1 MRAEMAEVDQKQ
13 PAIVGGVIVGV
24 LSVIP
29 IVSEANTCCC
39 LWALLGG
46 MVAAK
51 LLIDSSP
58 QPVKAG
64 DGAMV
69 GLWAGLI
76 GGAIRFFVGLP
87 IELLT
92 GGFKL
97 RLLERLADWTGDPKL
112 QELVQRIIEQAQT
125 QSLLQWLIGAV
136 PIFIIGALVLMGFT
150 VLGGLLGV
158 ALFEKRKEPLTPPLP
173 YPPYPPSAP
182 PSPPP
187 GEPQAAPP
195 SPQRPADRPSREDDE
210 NKTGNHPDDERPTV
224 E

>member
-1 MRAEMAEVDQKQ
+1 MAEVDQKQ

-29 IVSEANTCCC
+29 IVSELNTCCC

-46 MVAAK
+46 MIAAK

-87 IELLT
+87 IELMT
-92 GGFKL
+92 GGLKL

-136 PIFIIGALVLMGFT
+136 PIFIIGALILAGFT

-158 ALFEKRKEPLTPPLP
+158 ALFEKRTEPVASP
-173 YPPYPPSAP
+173 PPYPPHPHSLP

-187 GEPQAAPP
+187 GEAQAALP
-195 SPQRPADRPSREDDE
+195 SQERPADGPSCERDESKASDHPGDD
-210 NKTGNHPDDERPTV
+210 RSIV